1 MSAKTLA
8 VFLAVLAVIALLGF
22 GVVDKNDEAIAI
34 GDPAPQPELTVLGGS
49 EDAGLDDYR
58 GKWVL
63 LNFWSSWC
71 VPCRDESPDLQAF
84 QRAHPE
90 IAVVG
95 VNLEDATADA
105 TAFVAELG
113 LTYDQL
119 RAVDGRALRES
130 YGSIAR
136 PENFLIDPQGEI
148 ALIQRGAVSADDL
161 EDRFEPVIRGGA

>member
-1 MSAKTLA
+1 M
-8 VFLAVLAVIALLGF
+8 
-22 GVVDKNDEAIAI
+22 
-34 GDPAPQPELTVLGGS
+34 
-49 EDAGLDDYR
+49 
-58 GKWVL
+58 L

-71 VPCRDESPDLQAF
+71 KPCRDESPDLQAF

-105 TAFVAELG
+105 TAFVADLG

-130 YGSIAR
+130 LGSIAR
-136 PENFLIDPQGEI
+136 PENFLIDPRGQI
-148 ALIQRGAVSADDL
+148 ALIQRG
-161 EDRFEPVIRGGA
+161 R